1 MRKENKFN
9 QLASKPT
16 LLQTLKNVSSRTGE
30 DIFCMRIGFIEEF
43 NPEDLTAIVRIAAK
57 KAIGQNKDG
66 TQQVRDYALI
76 SAKVCYCNPYITF
89 PPKQGDECLLFFADT
104 EIESWFISGEALPE
118 GYPRIHDITDAVAVL
133 GISSMPKMIEILE
146 SALHLFYYG
155 VDIQLKGNELVINA
169 PFQELNASSQITLN
183 APDVNVTGNLN
194 VATGYSGL
202 VPCGAATLT
211 VTNGIITGVS

>member
-9 QLASKPT
+9 QLSSTPT
-16 LLQTLKNVSSRTGE
+16 LLQTLKSVSNRTGE

-43 NPEDLTAIVRIAAK
+43 HPEDLTAIVRLAQK
-57 KAIGQNKDG
+57 KTIGQNQDG

-76 SAKVCYCNPYITF
+76 SAKVCYSSPYMTY
-89 PPKQGDECLLFFADT
+89 PLKQGDECLVLFSDT
-104 EIESWFISGEALPE
+104 ELESWFITGEALPE
-118 GYPRIHDITDAVAVL
+118 GYPRMHDITDAVVIA
-133 GISSMPKMIEILE
+133 GIRSMPKMIEILE

-169 PFQELNASSQITLN
+169 PFQTLNAASQITLN